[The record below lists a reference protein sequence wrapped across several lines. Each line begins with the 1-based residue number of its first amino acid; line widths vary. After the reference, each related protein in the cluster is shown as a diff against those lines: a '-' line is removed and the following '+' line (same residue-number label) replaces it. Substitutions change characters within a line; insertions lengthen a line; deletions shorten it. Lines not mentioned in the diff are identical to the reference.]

1 MKWIIN
7 FLLLTSVVFASNIND
22 SVLKVHATLLPKIYL
37 MEYNFQN
44 KLIDDTIKISLVY
57 KAKDYKSAQSLKSKI
72 LSRYKKGIKS
82 YKIAV
87 TLLQYHDLKNQK
99 SNIFYLFP
107 ASDKEIEYAVAMA
120 KRSNALTFSYLSNDL
135 NNGVMI
141 SLTIGKTV
149 KPILNLN
156 AIKANDINLRPVL
169 INISTIFVKAIPKK
183 ELILYQNRQLWLC
196 EL

>member
-1 MKWIIN
+1 MRQIIT
-7 FLLLTSVVFASNIND
+7 FLLLISVVFASNIDD

-37 MEYNFQN
+37 MDYNFQS

-72 LSRYKKGIKS
+72 LSRYTKGIKS

-87 TLLQYHDLKNQK
+87 KLLRYHDLKDKK

-107 ASDKEIEYAVAMA
+107 ASDREIEYAVATA

-141 SLTIGKTV
+141 SLAIGKNV

-156 AIKANDINLRPVL
+156 AIKANNINLRPVL
-169 INISTIFVKAIPKK
+169 IGISTIFVKAIPKK
-183 ELILYQNRQLWLC
+183 EFILYYSRQLLLC
-196 EL
+196 